1 MPDVI
6 VENKVRV
13 IKVELSKRDGFTCIK
28 LDLENAKS
36 YFLNL
41 DSFIKNR
48 NLYDQVLQVYKS
60 LSGKYVTLRC
70 WDPAGQRGR
79 YSSNFWFKDAMVN
92 NEDEKVQKNIIR
104 KGYCGVCGIADGLLS
119 YKESKSADWSH
130 FKCKNRSFA
139 SGS

>member
-41 DSFIKNR
+41 DSFIKTETSTIKFFKSIK
-48 NLYDQVLQVYKS
+48 VYQENTS
-60 LSGKYVTLRC
+60 L
-70 WDPAGQRGR
+70 
-79 YSSNFWFKDAMVN
+79 
-92 NEDEKVQKNIIR
+92 
-104 KGYCGVCGIADGLLS
+104 
-119 YKESKSADWSH
+119 
-130 FKCKNRSFA
+130 
-139 SGS
+139 

>member
-1 MPDVI
+1 MPDV
-6 VENKVRV
+6 VV
-13 IKVELSKRDGFTCIK
+13 IKNIQVCKVNLSERDGFTCIK

-70 WDPAGQRGR
+70 WDPSGQRGR

-92 NEDEKVQKNIIR
+92 SED
-104 KGYCGVCGIADGLLS
+104 
-119 YKESKSADWSH
+119 
-130 FKCKNRSFA
+130 
-139 SGS
+139 